1 MRKIKWWKRL
11 AAAMM
16 TAALLLPET
25 TIYTQARTGQHV
37 QTAVEQADNRAREA
51 DLTISSARELKEFA
65 QKVNRGNT
73 YQGKL
78 IKLACDIQFDG
89 VTVNNFEPIGNW
101 DEPFNGIF
109 DGCGYTVSGVDVTK
123 TEYQNEQSC
132 LFGYIGEAG
141 IVRNVT
147 IKDSQVQADYSSNAG
162 GIAGCN
168 QGTIDN
174 CHNRNANIQ
183 GNIGRIGGIAGENYG
198 VIVNCSST
206 GSLESVDNGARV
218 GGIAGE
224 NYREIYNCCNLGSCK
239 GNSRYEEDMD
249 EEDMGR
255 VGGIVG
261 TNDSEAVVQNCYNVG
276 SLAADAETG
285 ATYMGGIA
293 GKAEGIVANSY
304 SAEESAE
311 MNFGSMNG
319 IEKGCK
325 AWPEN
330 EMQTDAFLDQLNA
343 NRGDNEQWLEWEIRT
358 GEGINYPLPV
368 KRVNLGD
375 CEISPAST
383 EQVYDGT
390 AKEPP
395 INITYDGKTLTNGKD
410 YRLVYRNNIN
420 VGTASVE
427 VEGLG
432 RYMDSVACTFE
443 IVCADLAQCTVTL
456 SENSF
461 EYDGEAKQPKVTV
474 AGKNNLTEGRDYT
487 ISWQTNVKPG
497 KGKAILTGKG
507 NYTGTVTREFTIQKA
522 SQILSYTKSYKKTWG
537 DKAFSLNVKSTKGDG
552 KLSFTSSDHAVAVVN
567 GEGKVT
573 LKGTGKTVVTVT
585 AAATEGYLSK
595 SVKITVTVAPKKQ
608 DIHVKKLAK
617 QKIKVSWKKDTKA
630 TGYQIQYGTDSKFKK
645 GVKEKWMKKN
655 KTNTVTIGKLK
666 KGKKYYVRVR
676 AYKNIKGSSSVVYG
690 SWSVKKGSGK
700 IS

>member
-1 MRKIKWWKRL
+1 MRKIKWLKRL

-16 TAALLLPET
+16 TAVLLLPET
-25 TIYTQARTGQHV
+25 TIYAQAGTGKHV
-37 QTAVEQADNRAREA
+37 QTAVEQADNRAGKA

-89 VTVNNFEPIGNW
+89 VTVNNFEPIGTFNRS
-101 DEPFNGIF
+101 FNGIF

-147 IKDSQVQADYSSNAG
+147 IKDSQVQADYSSAAG
-162 GIAGCN
+162 SIAGYN
-168 QGTIDN
+168 EGTIDN
-174 CHNRNANIQ
+174 CHNQNANIQ
-183 GNIGRIGGIAGENYG
+183 GDIERIGGIAGENGG

-206 GSLESVDNGARV
+206 GSLESSDNRYGV

-224 NYREIYNCCNLGSCK
+224 NDGEIYNCCNLGSCK
-239 GNSRYEEDMD
+239 GQIGVFED
-249 EEDMGR
+249 EDV

-261 TNDSEAVVQNCYNVG
+261 TNNSEAVIQNCYNIG
-276 SLAADAETG
+276 SLEADAETG
-285 ATYMGGIA
+285 AAYMGGIV
-293 GKAEGIVANSY
+293 GKAKGIVANSY
-304 SAEESAE
+304 SSEESAE

-319 IEKGCK
+319 IEKNCK
-325 AWPEN
+325 AWPAS
-330 EMQTDAFLDQLNA
+330 EMQTIDFLDQLNA
-343 NRGDNEQWLEWEIRT
+343 NRGDNEQWMEWEIRA
-358 GEGINYPLPV
+358 GEEINYPLPV
-368 KRVNLGD
+368 KRVRLGD

-395 INITYDGKTLTNGKD
+395 INITYDGKTLISGKD
-410 YRLVYRNNIN
+410 YRFVYRNNIN

-432 RYMDSVACTFE
+432 RYMDSAACTFE
-443 IVCADLAQCTVTL
+443 IVCADLAQCTITL

-461 EYDGEAKQPKVTV
+461 EYDGKAKQPKVTV
-474 AGKNNLTEGRDYT
+474 AEKNKLTEGRDYT
-487 ISWQTNVKPG
+487 ISWQNNVKPG
-497 KGKAILTGKG
+497 KGKAVLTGKG
-507 NYTGTVTREFTIQKA
+507 NYTGTATKEFTIQKA
-522 SQILSYTKSYKKTWG
+522 SQQLSYTKSYKKTWG
-537 DKAFSLNVKSTKGDG
+537 DQAFSLNVKSTKGDG

-567 GEGKVT
+567 GKGKVT

-585 AAATEGYLSK
+585 AAATEGYLPK

-630 TGYQIQYGTDSKFKK
+630 TGYQMQYSTDSKFKK

-655 KTNTVTIGKLK
+655 KTNTMTIGKLK
-666 KGKKYYVRVR
+666 KGKKYYIRVR

>member
-25 TIYTQARTGQHV
+25 TIYAQVGTEQNFQTEIEQTEKRTG
-37 QTAVEQADNRAREA
+37 NA

-89 VTVNNFEPIGNW
+89 VTVNNFKPIGKW
-101 DEPFNGIF
+101 DKPFNGIF

-123 TEYQNEQSC
+123 TEYPNSPSC
-132 LFGYIGEAG
+132 LFGCIGKAG

-147 IKDSQVQADYSSNAG
+147 IKDSQVQGSSGIAG
-162 GIAGCN
+162 GIAAYN
-168 QGTIDN
+168 HGTIDN

-183 GNIGRIGGIAGENYG
+183 GPTSGIGGIAGENDG

-206 GSLESVDNGARV
+206 GNLESSDNQYGV
-218 GGIAGE
+218 GGIAGK
-224 NYREIYNCCNLGSCK
+224 NDGEIYNCCNLGSCK
-239 GNSRYEEDMD
+239 GQIGVNSEYKDI
-249 EEDMGR
+249 
-255 VGGIVG
+255 VGGVVG
-261 TNDSEAVVQNCYNVG
+261 TNNSEAVIQNCYNVG
-276 SLAADAETG
+276 SLEADAKTG
-285 ATYMGGIA
+285 TTYMGGIV
-293 GKAEGIVANSY
+293 GKAKGIVANSY
-304 SAEESAE
+304 SSEESVE

-325 AWPEN
+325 AWPAI

-343 NRGDNEQWLEWEIRT
+343 NRGDNEQWLEWEIRA
-358 GEGINYPLPV
+358 GEEINYPLPV

-395 INITYDGKTLTNGKD
+395 INMTYDGKTLTNGKD
-410 YRLVYRNNIN
+410 YSLVYRNNIN

-432 RYMDSVACTFE
+432 RYMDSAACTFE

-461 EYDGEAKQPKVTV
+461 EYDGKAKQPKVTV
-474 AGKNNLTEGRDYT
+474 AGKNKLTEGRDYT
-487 ISWQTNVKPG
+487 ISWQNNVKPG
-497 KGKAILTGKG
+497 KGKAVLTGKG
-507 NYTGTVTREFTIQKA
+507 NYTGTVTREFTIQK
-522 SQILSYTKSYKKTWG
+522 
-537 DKAFSLNVKSTKGDG
+537 VKSTKGDG

-585 AAATEGYLSK
+585 AAATEGYLPK
-595 SVKITVTVAPKKQ
+595 SVKITVTVVPKKQ

-630 TGYQIQYGTDSKFKK
+630 TGYQIQYSTDSKFKK

-690 SWSVKKGSGK
+690 SWSAKKGSGK

>member
-461 EYDGEAKQPKVTV
+461 EYDGKAKQPKVTV
-474 AGKNNLTEGRDYT
+474 AGKNKLTEGRDYT
-487 ISWQTNVKPG
+487 ISWQNNVKPG
-497 KGKAILTGKG
+497 KGKAVLTGKG

-522 SQILSYTKSYKKTWG
+522 SQQLGYKKSYKKTWG
-537 DKAFSLNVKSTKGDG
+537 DQAFSLNVKSTKGDG

-630 TGYQIQYGTDSKFKK
+630 TGYQIQYSTDSKFKK

-690 SWSVKKGSGK
+690 SWSAKKGSGK